1 MKRKGDDEQSPRQDK
16 QFKSLKKDE
25 DFTQLVRR
33 IKQRSQKRVDNKR
46 LTQSNNKLDGQK
58 LSFMYYGPN
67 IKSSLMAVNQVDP
80 QDLPPFMKIKAQLA
94 HQKTLVEQANVQQ
107 QSSAS
112 ARGDQNRVPDQQLSG
127 TAQTLLKIIKKT
139 SPQRFQQERNTP
151 QRAQDL
157 RSDSRGSIA
166 ANSSFVVSSS
176 PIQQKP
182 PLQKSFLKSKP
193 STTEVQQ
200 QQREIP
206 VCNKPYQPP
215 VDAIQVEDSEP
226 EVIDLTSSPE
236 VEKKSQPPPP
246 ATDGGIKIL
255 GSLSHLVRKDVWNCD
270 VCCAEN
276 KLSDAMCLCCE
287 TPKPGSQQ
295 QQQQQQQPSVPASV
309 KPPVSEPAVKIIG
322 SLSHLVQK
330 DVWNCDVCCAENKNS
345 TLICLCCE
353 APKPGSESKSSDQQP
368 AGIQQLSDTAAPPKA
383 QITPGGFRFG
393 DGGAVTSQQSIAS
406 PAFTFGSQPKSDQ
419 KVNTQP
425 LPSAPVTFQF
435 KGFGTPS
442 TTTSFV
448 ITGQD
453 TQTESV
459 DSKDDQKTA
468 KEAPDQVHTSS
479 NNKVPQV
486 SANNDAN
493 ADEMND
499 GQDEQTADH
508 FQKPSE
514 QKALIDSLPQFE
526 FKVDALN
533 VDFQPL
539 PSSVLNEAS
548 LFSFA
553 V

>member
-46 LTQSNNKLDGQK
+46 LTQSNKSDGQK

-80 QDLPPFMKIKAQLA
+80 HDLPPFMKIKAQLA
-94 HQKTLVEQANVQQ
+94 HQKTMALPSNVQQ
-107 QSSAS
+107 QPSAS
-112 ARGDQNRVPDQQLSG
+112 VSADQNRVPDQQLSG

-139 SPQRFQQERNTP
+139 SPQRFQQEKNTP
-151 QRAQDL
+151 KSAQDL

-176 PIQQKP
+176 PLQQKP
-182 PLQKSFLKSKP
+182 PLQKSYLKSKP
-193 STTEVQQ
+193 SAIEEQQ
-200 QQREIP
+200 LQQESRG
-206 VCNKPYQPP
+206 CNKPYQPP
-215 VDAIQVEDSEP
+215 VDAIQVEDLEP

-236 VEKKSQPPPP
+236 AEKKYQPPPP

-255 GSLSHLVRKDVWNCD
+255 GSLGHLVRKDVWNCD

-295 QQQQQQQPSVPASV
+295 QQQQQQPSVLAAV

-353 APKPGSESKSSDQQP
+353 APKPGSEQKSSDLQQ
-368 AGIQQLSDTAAPPKA
+368 AGSQQLSDIAPPQA
-383 QITPGGFRFG
+383 QITSGGFRFG

-406 PAFTFGSQPKSDQ
+406 PAFTFGSKPQSDQ
-419 KVNTQP
+419 NVNNQT
-425 LPSAPVTFQF
+425 LTSAPVTFQF

-442 TTTSFV
+442 TTTTTT
-448 ITGQD
+448 ITAQD
-453 TQTESV
+453 TQTKPV

-468 KEAPDQVHTSS
+468 KEAPDQLHTSS
-479 NNKVPQV
+479 NNKLLQV
-486 SANNDAN
+486 SANSDAN

-499 GQDEQTADH
+499 EQDEQTTDNA
-508 FQKPSE
+508 QKSYE
-514 QKALIDSLPQFE
+514 QKTLIDSLPQFE
-526 FKVDALN
+526 FKVDALQ
-533 VDFQPL
+533 VDFEPM